1 MPNCSSLTKKK
12 EPCKFEGKPEFN
24 GLCTLHHNTKLRN
37 DEAYR
42 TAFEALHAE
51 AVATRLAREAA
62 LQAQREA
69 AAAAA
74 KERERAEK
82 IAKRERAIAAVPAL
96 PIAKIL
102 DHARRAMELWDR
114 NTIPGYDIPKA
125 YAAILYKPHN
135 TAEFNTLLTAIV
147 KLRYLGSGLHPEAE
161 SYRTVPQ
168 TEKDEANAAIAAAL
182 APYLPIDPA
191 VMIGEGDRMRPLILA
206 RQRAERWAEI
216 ERNRAEA
223 AAQEAARL
231 AQFNEDLRL
240 RPVVFERDPEG
251 GINLRAFATD
261 RQNIHRSS
269 VQEGTHK
276 MVLNIMKRPT
286 LEDVE
291 VLPEI
296 VESFNDRRKI
306 TWRNADNLERSITEI
321 THDYFNTVAFD
332 TPYSDVLDRVWA
344 FIRGHVN
351 HKDLVRRLAEEIYE
365 GLGMC
370 SNGKMARLMN
380 VLQGYDETLEVEAPK
395 ELFQARMGTLR
406 KLPMAEREAAARALF
421 AEFNIPEDQHEAWLD
436 PLREDDDP
444 PAAAGAASAEA
455 EAAAAAA
462 H

>member
-1 MPNCSSLTKKK
+1 MPNCSSLTKKR
-12 EPCKFEGKPEFN
+12 EPCKHTGLPEYN
-24 GLCTLHHNTKLRN
+24 GMCTLHHNAKLRN

-42 TAFEALHAE
+42 TAFTARLAE
-51 AVATRLAREAA
+51 AEAARAAREAA

-74 KERERAEK
+74 EASKRAER
-82 IAKRERAIAAVPAL
+82 IVKRDRAIAAVPSL
-96 PIAKIL
+96 HLMKIL
-102 DHARRAMELWDR
+102 DHAMRAMEIWSS

-125 YAAILYKPHN
+125 YAAILYRTPHTPEY
-135 TAEFNTLLTAIV
+135 TALLTAIV
-147 KLRYLGSGLHPEAE
+147 KLRYLGSGLHPDADI
-161 SYRTVPQ
+161 YRNVPQ
-168 TEKDEANAAIAAAL
+168 AEKDEVNAAITAAL
-182 APYLPIDPA
+182 APYLPIDPLT
-191 VMIGEGDRMRPLILA
+191 VIGEGDKMRPLIVE

-216 ERNRAEA
+216 ERHRAAAAAA
-223 AAQEAARL
+223 AAQAEAARL

-306 TWRNADNLERSITEI
+306 TWRNADNLERVITEI
-321 THDYFNTVAFD
+321 THDYFNTMAFD
-332 TPYSDVLDRVWA
+332 TPYSDVVDRVWA
-344 FIRGHVN
+344 FIRGHVY
-351 HKDLVRRLAEEIYE
+351 HKDLVRRLAEEMYE
-365 GLGMC
+365 GIGMC

-406 KLPMAEREAAARALF
+406 KLPMEEREAAARALF

-444 PAAAGAASAEA
+444 AAAGAA
-455 EAAAAAA
+455 AAVAT